1 MNTKEELKLKET
13 KEMLSKYQQRSLIE
27 EGMKIINS

>member
-1 MNTKEELKLKET
+1 MIKMNEKEELKLKQ
-13 KEMLSKYQQRSLIE
+13 MLVKYQQRSLIE

>member
-1 MNTKEELKLKET
+1 MNTKEELKLKQ
-13 KEMLSKYQQRSLIE
+13 MIVKYDQRTLIE